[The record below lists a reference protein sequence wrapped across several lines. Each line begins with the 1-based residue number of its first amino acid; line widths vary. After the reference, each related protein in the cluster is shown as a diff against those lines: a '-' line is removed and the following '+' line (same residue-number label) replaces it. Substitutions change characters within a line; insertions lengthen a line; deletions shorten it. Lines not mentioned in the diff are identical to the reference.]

1 MNALEQKEKCM
12 KCKYARAV
20 HTNRETGAR
29 IAFIGCECPPYK
41 GKWTAEIKECPKIN
55 KAD

>member
-12 KCKYARAV
+12 KCKHARVV
-20 HTNRETGAR
+20 HSNRETGAR
-29 IAFIGCECPPYK
+29 IAFIGCEHPPYK
-41 GKWTAEIKECPKIN
+41 GKWSAEIKECPKIN